1 MEASEADILKLP
13 GKMLRKLEKYEVL
26 DEIGHGGMA
35 TVYRAR
41 DSSLD
46 RFVAL
51 KVLHPHLQRTSE
63 ARARFAR
70 EAKSV
75 AKLRHPHILE
85 IYDYS
90 GESSDETYIAAE
102 LLTGPTL
109 KDFVLQQKDLPP
121 EIAAAIALQLA
132 EALSEAHAKGIIHRD
147 VKPENVMIH
156 EDRCV
161 KLTDFGIA
169 HMVDTHTFTATG
181 QILGSPGHMA
191 PEQVDGGTC
200 DVRSDVFSLGTVL
213 YFCATG
219 RLPFIGRN
227 PHHLLK
233 LLLEGEYPDA
243 LRMQPQIGADLA
255 AIIDKAL
262 SRAPADRYQSASA
275 MAEDLRA
282 FLAAMG
288 VEQPDDTLARYL
300 ASPDEVGTEIR
311 ESSLRK
317 LLAIGASSA
326 KAGDVANAQAALSRA
341 LAIDDGNERAL
352 KLLGSLGRRRRRNA
366 LLLLFAAIL
375 LLGFGGAAYVA
386 WLLEQGAVHPA
397 KSLPVGSNLSNDS
410 RGDFGSKAEE
420 PARPLRQAGP
430 VNGSETSSRR
440 NAESEVLDPGSSE
453 RDGERRATSNAPR
466 WVVFKPTPP
475 NVSISVDG
483 SPLKAYGPDYQG
495 VRLKVGS
502 HTFRFVGAEDCC
514 QQRVMRR
521 RIPPGTRDFELPVK
535 LRFKPATLYL
545 KGPTPIDATVQ
556 ITLPGGRKV
565 DGRIREIFRIP
576 MRSLQTSAEVKIRAP
591 GYRTHK
597 SVVQL
602 RAGGD
607 LVEHAFTLERE
618 GETP

>member
-1 MEASEADILKLP
+1 
-13 GKMLRKLEKYEVL
+13 MLRKLEKYEVL

-51 KVLHPHLQRTSE
+51 KVLHPHLQRTTE
-63 ARARFAR
+63 ARARFTR

-90 GESSDETYIAAE
+90 GEASDETYIAAE

-109 KDFVLQQKDLPP
+109 KDFVLKHKDGVPP
-121 EIAAAIALQLA
+121 EIAACIALQLA
-132 EALSEAHAKGIIHRD
+132 DALSEAHDKGIIHRD
-147 VKPENVMIH
+147 VKPENVLIH

-191 PEQVDGGTC
+191 PEQVEGGTC

-233 LLLEGEYPDA
+233 LLLGGEYPDP
-243 LRMQPQIGADLA
+243 LRLRPVIGADLA
-255 AIIDKAL
+255 RIVGKAL
-262 SRAPADRYQSASA
+262 SRAPADRYQSAGE

-282 FLAAMG
+282 FLTEMG
-288 VEQPDDTLARYL
+288 IDDPDETLGRYLSDPDDVAREL
-300 ASPDEVGTEIR
+300 HEQ
-311 ESSLRK
+311 SLQR
-317 LLAIGASSA
+317 LLEIGASA
-326 KAGDVANAQAALSRA
+326 GKAGDVPKAQAALSRA
-341 LAIDDGNERAL
+341 LALDDGNERAL
-352 KLLGSLGRRRRRNA
+352 KLLGSLGRRRRNTLIAIAVSILVVA
-366 LLLLFAAIL
+366 LAGSGYL
-375 LLGFGGAAYVA
+375 A
-386 WLLEQGAVHPA
+386 WLRSDEATHATDMGEAASEAPGEAPADPDAVEGSAPP
-397 KSLPVGSNLSNDS
+397 PVETAEPDP
-410 RGDFGSKAEE
+410 AEE
-420 PARPLRQAGP
+420 VRTKNAA
-430 VNGSETSSRR
+430 SS
-440 NAESEVLDPGSSE
+440 GK
-453 RDGERRATSNAPR
+453 R

-475 NVSISVDG
+475 NVSISVNG
-483 SPLKAYGPDYQG
+483 SPLKPYGPDFQR

-514 QQRVMRR
+514 EERVVRR
-521 RIPPGTRDFELPVK
+521 QIPAGARDFELSVK
-535 LRFKPATLYL
+535 LRYKPARLYL
-545 KGPTPIDATVQ
+545 KGPAPADATVR
-556 ITLPGGRKV
+556 ITLPRNRRVTGQ
-565 DGRIREIFRIP
+565 IREILRIP
-576 MRSLQTSAEVKIRAP
+576 MRSANVSAQVEVRAP

-607 LVEHAFTLERE
+607 LTEHSFSLERE
-618 GETP
+618 RETP

>member
-1 MEASEADILKLP
+1 
-13 GKMLRKLEKYEVL
+13 MLRKLEKYEVL

-63 ARARFAR
+63 ARARFTR

-90 GESSDETYIAAE
+90 GEASDETYIAAE
-102 LLTGPTL
+102 LLTGPTV
-109 KDFVLQQKDLPP
+109 KDFVLKQKDVPP
-121 EIAAAIALQLA
+121 EIAACIAIQLA
-132 EALSEAHAKGIIHRD
+132 DALGEAHDKGIIHRD
-147 VKPENVMIH
+147 VKPENVLIH

-169 HMVDTHTFTATG
+169 HMVDTHAFTVTG

-233 LLLEGEYPDA
+233 LLLDGDYPDP
-243 LRMQPQIGADLA
+243 LRLRPAIGADLA
-255 AIIDKAL
+255 GIMSKAL
-262 SRAPADRYQSASA
+262 SRAPGDRYQSASE
-275 MAEDLRA
+275 MAEELRA
-282 FLAAMG
+282 FIAEMG
-288 VEQPDDTLARYL
+288 IDDPDETLAWYL
-300 ASPDEVGTEIR
+300 ADPSQAAQDLDR
-311 ESSLRK
+311 QALQR
-317 LLAIGASSA
+317 LLTIGASAA
-326 KAGDVANAQAALSRA
+326 KIGDVSKAQAALSRA
-341 LAIDDGNERAL
+341 LALDDGNDRAL

-366 LLLLFAAIL
+366 LITVAASVLVIG
-375 LLGFGGAAYVA
+375 LLGAGYVA
-386 WLLEQGAVHPA
+386 WLQSDRAAVVTDPVEANEDTSGSASGDRGEGTGEVQGAP
-397 KSLPVGSNLSNDS
+397 
-410 RGDFGSKAEE
+410 
-420 PARPLRQAGP
+420 
-430 VNGSETSSRR
+430 T
-440 NAESEVLDPGSSE
+440 E
-453 RDGERRATSNAPR
+453 RDAAEQRTAEDDGKEDAVPTGRR

-475 NVSISVDG
+475 NVSISVNG
-483 SPLKAYGPDYQG
+483 GPLKPYGPDFQRI
-495 VRLKVGS
+495 RLKVGN
-502 HTFRFVGAEDCC
+502 HTFRFVGAESCC
-514 QQRVMRR
+514 LERVIRKQ
-521 RIPPGTRDFELPVK
+521 IPAGARDFELPVK
-535 LRFKPATLYL
+535 LRYKPARLYL
-545 KGPTPIDATVQ
+545 KGPAPADATVR
-556 ITLPGGRKV
+556 ITLPGNRKLT
-565 DGRIREIFRIP
+565 GRIREILRIP
-576 MRSLQTSAEVKIRAP
+576 MSSLRASAQVQIRAP
-591 GYRTHK
+591 GYRAYK
-597 SVVQL
+597 SVVRL

-607 LVEHAFTLERE
+607 LTEHSFTLERE

>member
-1 MEASEADILKLP
+1 MPPEPDILEIP
-13 GKMLRKLEKYEVL
+13 GQMLRKLEKYEVL

-63 ARARFAR
+63 ARARFTR

-75 AKLRHPHILE
+75 ARLRHPHILE

-109 KDFVLQQKDLPP
+109 KDFVLEHKEVPP
-121 EIAAAIALQLA
+121 EIAVCIALQLA
-132 EALSEAHAKGIIHRD
+132 EALGEAHSKGIIHRD
-147 VKPENVMIH
+147 VKPENVLIH

-191 PEQVDGGTC
+191 PEQVEGGTC
-200 DVRSDVFSLGTVL
+200 DARSDVFSLGTVL

-233 LLLEGEYPDA
+233 LLLGGEYPDP
-243 LRMQPQIGADLA
+243 LRLRPGIGEELA
-255 AIIDKAL
+255 GIINKAL
-262 SRAPADRYQSASA
+262 AREPADRYQSAGE
-275 MAEDLRA
+275 MAQDLRA
-282 FLAAMG
+282 FLVEMG
-288 VEQPDDTLARYL
+288 IDDPDELLARYL
-300 ASPDEVGTEIR
+300 ANPEEVSGELHARSLQRLLEIGT
-311 ESSLRK
+311 
-317 LLAIGASSA
+317 SA
-326 KAGDVANAQAALSRA
+326 AKRGDVAKAQAALSRA
-341 LAIDDGNERAL
+341 LALDDGNDQAL
-352 KLLGSLGRRRRRNA
+352 KLLGSLGRRRRRNMLITIVVSGLVLVMA
-366 LLLLFAAIL
+366 GVGYAAWLRGEAETAAID
-375 LLGFGGAAYVA
+375 GGDPAGEAEGPERLPPVPA
-386 WLLEQGAVHPA
+386 EPPTEGEAEKQANANETTTEEAVP
-397 KSLPVGSNLSNDS
+397 SG
-410 RGDFGSKAEE
+410 R
-420 PARPLRQAGP
+420 
-430 VNGSETSSRR
+430 
-440 NAESEVLDPGSSE
+440 
-453 RDGERRATSNAPR
+453 R
-466 WVVFKPTPP
+466 WVVFKPNPP

-483 SPLKAYGPDYQG
+483 SPLKPYGPDFQR
-495 VRLKVGS
+495 VRLNVGS

-514 QQRVMRR
+514 EERVVRR
-521 RIPPGTRDFELPVK
+521 RIPAGAREFELSVK
-535 LRFKPATLYL
+535 LRYRPARLYL
-545 KGPTPIDATVQ
+545 KGPAPADAAVR
-556 ITLPGGRKV
+556 ITLPGNRRV
-565 DGRIREIFRIP
+565 TGRIREILRIP
-576 MRSLQTSAEVKIRAP
+576 MSSLQASAQVQISAP
-591 GYRTHK
+591 GYRAHE

-607 LVEHAFTLERE
+607 LTEHSFALERQV
-618 GETP
+618 ETP

>member
-1 MEASEADILKLP
+1 MALEPDILRSPAL
-13 GKMLRKLEKYEVL
+13 MVRKLEKYEVL

-46 RFVAL
+46 RLVAL
-51 KVLHPHLQRTSE
+51 KVLHPHLQRTTE

-90 GESSDETYIAAE
+90 GEASEETYIAAE

-109 KDFVLQQKDLPP
+109 KDFVLRHGELPP
-121 EIAAAIALQLA
+121 EVAVCIALQLA
-132 EALSEAHAKGIIHRD
+132 DALSEAHAKGIIHRD
-147 VKPENVMIH
+147 VKPENVLIH

-191 PEQVDGGTC
+191 PEQIEGGTC

-219 RLPFIGRN
+219 RLPFVGRN

-233 LLLEGEYPDA
+233 LLLEGEYPDP
-243 LRMQPQIGADLA
+243 LRLHPSIGADLA
-255 AIIDKAL
+255 AIMNKAL
-262 SRAPADRYQSASA
+262 ARAPGDRYQTAA
-275 MAEDLRA
+275 EMAGELHA
-282 FLAAMG
+282 FLVEMG
-288 VEQPDDTLARYL
+288 IDDPDEMLARYL
-300 ASPDEVGTEIR
+300 ASPADVGQELHR
-311 ESSLRK
+311 QSLQR
-317 LLAIGASSA
+317 LLASGASAARS
-326 KAGDVANAQAALSRA
+326 GDVPKAQAALSRA
-341 LAIDDGNERAL
+341 LALDDGNDRAL

-366 LLLLFAAIL
+366 LIAVVVPALVLALMGTGYF
-375 LLGFGGAAYVA
+375 A
-386 WLLEQGAVHPA
+386 WLRGEAATHKGDTDGATA
-397 KSLPVGSNLSNDS
+397 
-410 RGDFGSKAEE
+410 
-420 PARPLRQAGP
+420 
-430 VNGSETSSRR
+430 ETSGSAPSVPGE
-440 NAESEVLDPGSSE
+440 AEGSGESSQAPTDLPTEPGTAQP
-453 RDGERRATSNAPR
+453 DTATKDTNQEAAPNGRR

-475 NVSISVDG
+475 NVSISVNG
-483 SPLKAYGPDYQG
+483 SPLKPYGPDFQR
-495 VRLKVGS
+495 VRLKVGN

-514 QQRVMRR
+514 EDRVVRR
-521 RIPPGTRDFELPVK
+521 RIPAGARDFELPVK
-535 LRFKPATLYL
+535 LRYKAARLYL
-545 KGPTPIDATVQ
+545 KGPAPADATVR
-556 ITLPGGRKV
+556 ITLPGNRKV
-565 DGRIREIFRIP
+565 TGRIREILRIP
-576 MRSLQTSAEVKIRAP
+576 MRSLQASAQVEIKAP
-591 GYRTHK
+591 GHRAHK

-607 LVEHAFTLERE
+607 LTEHSFTLETE
-618 GETP
+618 AETP

>member
-1 MEASEADILKLP
+1 MEAPETDILELP
-13 GKMLRKLEKYEVL
+13 AKMLRKLEKYEVL

-63 ARARFAR
+63 ARARFTR

-109 KDFVLQQKDLPP
+109 KEFVLRQKDLPP

-156 EDRCV
+156 EDRCI

-191 PEQVDGGTC
+191 PEQVEGGTC

-227 PHHLLK
+227 THHLLK

-243 LRMQPQIGADLA
+243 LRVRPEIGANLA

-262 SRAPADRYQSASA
+262 SRTPADRYQSASA

-288 VEQPDDTLARYL
+288 VEQPDETLARYL
-300 ASPDEVGTEIR
+300 ASPDDVGTEIR
-311 ESSLRK
+311 ESSLQR

-326 KAGDVANAQAALSRA
+326 KAGDVLNAQAALSRA

-352 KLLGSLGRRRRRNA
+352 KLLGSLGRRRLRNALIVLFAA
-366 LLLLFAAIL
+366 LLLLGL
-375 LLGFGGAAYVA
+375 GGAAYVA
-386 WLLEQGAVHPA
+386 WLLEKGAVRPD
-397 KSLPVGSNLSNDS
+397 KSLPVAADLGSESQ
-410 RGDFGSKAEE
+410 GDFGGKASE
-420 PARPLRQAGP
+420 PAPPRPADP
-430 VNGSETSSRR
+430 VDGSKTSSGR
-440 NAESEVLDPGSSE
+440 NAESEGLDPGSSE
-453 RDGERRATSNAPR
+453 RDGEQSAASNAPR

-514 QQRVMRR
+514 EQRVVRK

-545 KGPTPIDATVQ
+545 KGPTQVDATVQ

-565 DGRIREIFRIP
+565 SGRIREIFRIP

-591 GYRTHK
+591 GYRTYK